1 MSAID
6 LQLETSRNAATPEL
20 RVASGAIIA
29 FRLFDVAHEIDLVKA
44 ETIWARQ
51 SRVASRSRLSTTPPK
66 AMGFGVPPLVLALDP
81 VPVEVGGRILQ
92 ASVSAR
98 LFDFGVLSFALRV
111 SADDLPWT
119 DFVALHDAVDSSVG
133 PQAPSKIW
141 QDWLAQVTTVLGA
154 ALSRPVPSAY
164 EEDYIVGY
172 VQKFSQN
179 LTAADLQSRIDLPA
193 FLSGETRKLSDS
205 ARAELMRQRFS
216 YYTDDLVV
224 LTWDRAFIYEPRGD
238 SDVMDVIEV
247 ANAQLLE
254 LRYYDEM
261 LDAELPRMY
270 DLVEAARGTHLSF
283 SSRRFANL
291 ARRLYT
297 MVAEVTELTEKVDN
311 ALQVTEDVYLAR
323 IYGAALELFRVRM
336 VEVAVG
342 RKLAIM
348 RDTYIALNDEAAGRR
363 GELMEFLILALV
375 ATEVILAFVRH

>member
-1 MSAID
+1 MSTTDTRIKA
-6 LQLETSRNAATPEL
+6 ETATGPNEL
-20 RVASGAIIA
+20 RVATGAIIA
-29 FRLFDVAHEIDLVKA
+29 FRLFDVAHEIDLVRA

-51 SRVASRSRLSTTPPK
+51 SRVASRSRLSATPPK

-111 SADDLPWT
+111 SADDLPWP
-119 DFVALHDAVDSSVG
+119 DFVALHDAVDRSVG
-133 PQAPSKIW
+133 PQAASTIW
-141 QDWLAQVTTVLGA
+141 QDWLGQVTTVLGA

-172 VQKFSQN
+172 VQRFSQS
-179 LTAADLQSRIDLPA
+179 LTAAELQGRIDLPA
-193 FLSGETRKLSDS
+193 FLSGETRKLSDG
-205 ARAELMRQRFS
+205 ARADLMRQRFS

-270 DLVEAARGTHLSF
+270 DLVEAARGTHTLF
-283 SSRRFANL
+283 SSRRFGNL

-348 RDTYIALNDEAAGRR
+348 RDTYTALNDEAASRR
-363 GELMEFLILALV
+363 GELMEFLILMLIA
-375 ATEVILAFVRH
+375 AEVILAFVRH